1 MVQNLRDTAVL
12 DQHERAV
19 GGGRGAGVVGQNA
32 KTSADREV
40 LLREGG
46 VLRKGEN
53 AVLLIGAR
61 QDNRAVGEGLAVKAA
76 DQAVAVVVCL
86 TSRAAVAGK
95 REEAAVQNDAALIDL
110 AADDSSQNGSGDVV
124 ESRP

>member
-1 MVQNLRDTAVL
+1 MGQAWLGRMRRRPAPIGKSSCVR
-12 DQHERAV
+12 
-19 GGGRGAGVVGQNA
+19 GGI
-32 KTSADREV
+32 
-40 LLREGG
+40 
-46 VLRKGEN
+46 LRKGEN

-95 REEAAVQNDAALIDL
+95 ARGEPQSKMTRRLSTWRA
-110 AADDSSQNGSGDVV
+110 G
-124 ESRP
+124 

>member
-1 MVQNLRDTAVL
+1 M
-12 DQHERAV
+12 
-19 GGGRGAGVVGQNA
+19 
-32 KTSADREV
+32 
-40 LLREGG
+40 
-46 VLRKGEN
+46 
-53 AVLLIGAR
+53 LLIGAR

-110 AADDSSQNGSGDVV
+110 TADDGS
-124 ESRP
+124 

>member
-46 VLRKGEN
+46 ILRKGEN

-61 QDNRAVGEGLAVKAA
+61 QDNRAVGEGLAVKP
-76 DQAVAVVVCL
+76 CRPR
-86 TSRAAVAGK
+86 SRKGGRK
-95 REEAAVQNDAALIDL
+95 PQSKMTRRL
-110 AADDSSQNGSGDVV
+110 ST
-124 ESRP
+124 